1 MRLSKNMNTEKLSKN
16 IKIRFDHQQARI
28 VLRETYQAK
37 MLFAH
42 NGGMWQ
48 ASPELIMLCSV
59 CTGEVVLEDYYK
71 TPISVDA
78 SELKKLVMERWQE
91 QMNAWQLEYNEI
103 SKNR

>member
-1 MRLSKNMNTEKLSKN
+1 MNTEKLSKN

-59 CTGEVVLEDYYK
+59 CTGEVVLEDHYN
-71 TPISVDA
+71 TPVSVD
-78 SELKKLVMERWQE
+78 SEQLKKLAMQLWQE
-91 QMNAWQLEYNEI
+91 QMNAWQSEYNEI

>member
-1 MRLSKNMNTEKLSKN
+1 MNTEKLSKK

-42 NGGMWQ
+42 NGGMWR
-48 ASPELIMLCSV
+48 ASPELILLCNA
-59 CTGEVVLEDYYK
+59 CTGEVVLEDYYN
-71 TPISVDA
+71 TPVEVN
-78 SELKKLVMERWQE
+78 SEKLKELAMQLWQE
-91 QMNAWQLEYNEI
+91 QMNAWHAEYNEI